1 MTKLAWNRRLAAL
14 ASLGDESRRRLFDFV
29 ASASDAVSRDDAAG
43 ALGLARST
51 ASFHLDRLV
60 KDGLLAV
67 EFRKLG
73 GREGPGSG
81 RPAKLYRSA
90 VDEVAASVPDRHYD
104 LAAELLVS
112 AIEAATR
119 DGGSPRDALLRA
131 ARARGL
137 SAGEAAWDELAGE
150 ATGDEP
156 AARATARPPTAG
168 GAAGTTGGAGG
179 GDPFASFL
187 AGQGYCPA
195 DDGAGG
201 LLLLNCPFHR
211 LAAGHADV
219 VCAMNGAFLGGASA
233 ALGLDPGRVEA
244 LAIEDLRE
252 QGKARPGQCC
262 ARILP
267 S

>member
-1 MTKLAWNRRLAAL
+1 MTKLPWNHRLAAV

-29 ASASDAVSRDDAAG
+29 ASAADAVGRDDAAQ
-43 ALGLARST
+43 AVGLARST

-81 RPAKLYRSA
+81 RPAKLYRAA

-112 AIEAATR
+112 AIEDATSG
-119 DGGSPRDALLRA
+119 GGSPREALLRA
-131 ARARGL
+131 ARAKGQ
-137 SAGEAAWDELAGE
+137 SAGES
-150 ATGDEP
+150 
-156 AARATARPPTAG
+156 AARAAG
-168 GAAGTTGGAGG
+168 REPAGATGAGHADFAGSPDGAGG
-179 GDPFASFL
+179 PDGPGPFANFL

-195 DDGAGG
+195 DDGGGG
-201 LLLLNCPFHR
+201 LVLLNCPFHR

-219 VCAMNGAFLGGASA
+219 VCAMNGAFLGGASM
-233 ALGLDPGRVEA
+233 ALGMDPGRIEA

-252 QGKARPGQCC
+252 QGAARPGQCC

>member
-1 MTKLAWNRRLAAL
+1 MTKLPWNHRLAAV

-29 ASASDAVSRDDAAG
+29 ASAADAVGRDDAAQ
-43 ALGLARST
+43 AVGLARST

-81 RPAKLYRSA
+81 RPAKLYRAA

-112 AIEAATR
+112 AIEDATSG
-119 DGGSPRDALLRA
+119 GGSPREALLRA
-131 ARARGL
+131 ARARGQ
-137 SAGEAAWDELAGE
+137 SAGE
-150 ATGDEP
+150 T
-156 AARATARPPTAG
+156 AARAAG
-168 GAAGTTGGAGG
+168 REPAGATGAGPADSAG
-179 GDPFASFL
+179 SPDGACPFADFL

-195 DDGAGG
+195 DDGGGG
-201 LLLLNCPFHR
+201 LVLLNCPFHR

-219 VCAMNGAFLGGASA
+219 VCAMNGAFLGGASM
-233 ALGLDPGRVEA
+233 ALGIEPGRIEA

-252 QGKARPGQCC
+252 QGGARPGQCC

>member
-1 MTKLAWNRRLAAL
+1 MTKLPWNHRLAAV

-29 ASASDAVSRDDAAG
+29 ASAADAVGRDDAAQ
-43 ALGLARST
+43 AVGLARST

-81 RPAKLYRSA
+81 RPAKLYRAA

-112 AIEAATR
+112 AIEDATSG
-119 DGGSPRDALLRA
+119 GGSPREALLRA
-131 ARARGL
+131 ARARGQ
-137 SAGEAAWDELAGE
+137 SAGE
-150 ATGDEP
+150 T
-156 AARATARPPTAG
+156 AARAAG
-168 GAAGTTGGAGG
+168 GEPAGATGWGPADSAGSPDGAG
-179 GDPFASFL
+179 PFADFL

-195 DDGAGG
+195 DDGGGG
-201 LLLLNCPFHR
+201 LVLLNCPFHR

-219 VCAMNGAFLGGASA
+219 VCAMNGAFLGGASM
-233 ALGLDPGRVEA
+233 ALGIEPGRIEA

-252 QGKARPGQCC
+252 QGGARPGQCC
-262 ARILP
+262 ARNLP

>member
-1 MTKLAWNRRLAAL
+1 MTRLAWSRRLAAV
-14 ASLGDESRRRLFDFV
+14 ASLGDENRRKLFDFV
-29 ASASDAVSRDDAAG
+29 ASAADAVGRDDAAT

-60 KDGLLAV
+60 NDGLLAV

-81 RPAKLYRSA
+81 RPAKLYRAA

-112 AIEAATR
+112 AIETAT
-119 DGGSPRDALLRA
+119 DEGGSPRDALLRA
-131 ARARGL
+131 ARARGM
-137 SAGEAAWDELAGE
+137 SAGEAAAHAGR
-150 ATGDEP
+150 AAAGGISAGD
-156 AARATARPPTAG
+156 AG
-168 GAAGTTGGAGG
+168 PGTPGAAGVPGSTAPLAEFLTGE
-179 GDPFASFL
+179 
-187 AGQGYCPA
+187 GYCPA
-195 DDGAGG
+195 DDGGGG

-219 VCAMNGAFLGGASA
+219 VCAMNGAFLSGAAA
-233 ALGLDPGRVEA
+233 ALGVDPKRVEA

-252 QGKARPGQCC
+252 QGAAQPGQCC

>member
-14 ASLGDESRRRLFDFV
+14 ASLGDENRRKLFDFV
-29 ASASDAVSRDDAAG
+29 ASASDAVGRDDAAG

-81 RPAKLYRSA
+81 RPAKLYRAA

-112 AIEAATR
+112 AIEAATN

-131 ARARGL
+131 ARAKGL
-137 SAGEAAWDELAGE
+137 SAAEASAAEASAAATQSPSAG
-150 ATGDEP
+150 
-156 AARATARPPTAG
+156 AG
-168 GAAGTTGGAGG
+168 GAPETAAGPGSAE
-179 GDPFASFL
+179 PFADFL

-233 ALGLDPGRVEA
+233 ALGIDPGRVEA

-252 QGKARPGQCC
+252 QGSARPGQCC

>member
-1 MTKLAWNRRLAAL
+1 MTKLPWNRRLAAV
-14 ASLGDESRRRLFDFV
+14 ASLGDENRRMLFDYV
-29 ASASDAVSRDDAAG
+29 ASAADAVGRDDAAQ

-81 RPAKLYRSA
+81 RPAKLYRAA

-112 AIEAATR
+112 AIEAATS
-119 DGGSPRDALLRA
+119 DGGSPREALLRA
-131 ARARGL
+131 ARAKGQSAVE
-137 SAGEAAWDELAGE
+137 SAGR
-150 ATGDEP
+150 ATGTAGAIGAGDAE
-156 AARATARPPTAG
+156 TARGPD
-168 GAAGTTGGAGG
+168 GAG
-179 GDPFASFL
+179 PFADFL
-187 AGQGYCPA
+187 TGQGYRPA

-201 LLLLNCPFHR
+201 LVLMNCPFHR

-233 ALGLDPGRVEA
+233 ALGIDPGRIEA

-252 QGKARPGQCC
+252 QGSAQPGQCC

-267 S
+267 A

>member
-1 MTKLAWNRRLAAL
+1 MTKLPWNHRLAAV
-14 ASLGDESRRRLFDFV
+14 ASLGDENRRRLFDFV
-29 ASASDAVSRDDAAG
+29 TSAADAVGRDDAAK
-43 ALGLARST
+43 AVGLARST

-81 RPAKLYRSA
+81 RPAKLYRAA

-112 AIEAATR
+112 AIEAATS

-131 ARARGL
+131 ARARGQ
-137 SAGEAAWDELAGE
+137 SAGES
-150 ATGDEP
+150 
-156 AARATARPPTAG
+156 AARATGREPAGAVGAGNAETADG
-168 GAAGTTGGAGG
+168 PGSPGGAG
-179 GDPFASFL
+179 PFAEFL

-195 DDGAGG
+195 DDGGGG
-201 LLLLNCPFHR
+201 LVLLNCPFHR
-211 LAAGHADV
+211 LATGHADV

-233 ALGLDPGRVEA
+233 ALGVDPGRIEA
-244 LAIEDLRE
+244 LPIEDLRE
-252 QGKARPGQCC
+252 QGSAQPGQCC

>member
-1 MTKLAWNRRLAAL
+1 MTKLAWNRRLAAV
-14 ASLGDESRRRLFDFV
+14 ASLGDENRRRLFDFV
-29 ASASDAVSRDDAAG
+29 ASAAGAVGRDDAAS

-81 RPAKLYRSA
+81 RPAKLYRTA
-90 VDEVAASVPDRHYD
+90 VDEVAASVPERHYD
-104 LAAELLVS
+104 LAGELLVS
-112 AIEAATR
+112 AIEAASA
-119 DGGSPRDALLRA
+119 DGGSPREALLHA
-131 ARARGL
+131 AREKGRSSGA
-137 SAGEAAWDELAGE
+137 EAASE
-150 ATGDEP
+150 TGTVQAPGP
-156 AARATARPPTAG
+156 AAHEAAG
-168 GAAGTTGGAGG
+168 GTDRTAPLA
-179 GDPFASFL
+179 DFL

-195 DDGAGG
+195 DDGEGG

-211 LAAGHADV
+211 LTAGHTDV
-219 VCAMNGAFLGGASA
+219 VCAMNGAFLGGATT
-233 ALGLDPGRVEA
+233 ALGIDPRRVEA
-244 LAIEDLRE
+244 LDIEALRK
-252 QGKARPGQCC
+252 QGSARAGQCC

>member
-1 MTKLAWNRRLAAL
+1 MTKLPWNHRLAAV

-29 ASASDAVSRDDAAG
+29 ASAADAVGRDDAAQ
-43 ALGLARST
+43 AVGLARST

-81 RPAKLYRSA
+81 RPAKLYRAA

-112 AIEAATR
+112 AIEDATSG
-119 DGGSPRDALLRA
+119 GGSPREALLRA
-131 ARARGL
+131 ARARGQ
-137 SAGEAAWDELAGE
+137 SAGETAAHAAGRE
-150 ATGDEP
+150 PAGATGAGP
-156 AARATARPPTAG
+156 ADSAG
-168 GAAGTTGGAGG
+168 SPDGAG
-179 GDPFASFL
+179 PFADFL

-195 DDGAGG
+195 DDGGGG
-201 LLLLNCPFHR
+201 LVLLNCPFHR

-219 VCAMNGAFLGGASA
+219 VCAMNGAFLGGASM
-233 ALGLDPGRVEA
+233 ALGMDPGRIEA

-252 QGKARPGQCC
+252 QGAARPGQCC

>member
-1 MTKLAWNRRLAAL
+1 MTKLPWNHRLAAV

-29 ASASDAVSRDDAAG
+29 ASAADAVGRDDAAQ
-43 ALGLARST
+43 AVGLARST

-81 RPAKLYRSA
+81 RPAKLYRAA

-112 AIEAATR
+112 AIEDATSG
-119 DGGSPRDALLRA
+119 GGSPREALLRA
-131 ARARGL
+131 ARARGQ
-137 SAGEAAWDELAGE
+137 SAGES
-150 ATGDEP
+150 
-156 AARATARPPTAG
+156 AARAAGREPAGATGARHADFAG
-168 GAAGTTGGAGG
+168 SPDGAGG
-179 GDPFASFL
+179 PDGPGPFANFL

-195 DDGAGG
+195 DDGGGG
-201 LLLLNCPFHR
+201 LVLLNCPFHR

-219 VCAMNGAFLGGASA
+219 VCAMNGAFLGGASM
-233 ALGLDPGRVEA
+233 ALGIDPTRIEA

-252 QGKARPGQCC
+252 QGAARPGQCC